1 MIFLRRDGFTSPAT
15 TKEIIQMS
23 IKGNTPKLDIGKTTE
38 KYSFNDFKMLQ
49 EFYNKNTEL
58 VLREKEL
65 AAIVFYTDDGY
76 LKNGSLLFKNDYNDK
91 LTTVVCS
98 NYNGN
103 TRGDNYIIASNTFAG
118 NLISCYK
125 YIYEFINQRMNH
137 GFIKKI
143 QVELI

>member
-1 MIFLRRDGFTSPAT
+1 MIFFRRDGFTSPST
-15 TKEIIQMS
+15 TEEIIQMS

-76 LKNGSLLFKNDYNDK
+76 LKMIIMINWRQLFVQTIMEIPEEIIILSLVIL
-91 LTTVVCS
+91 LL
-98 NYNGN
+98 G
-103 TRGDNYIIASNTFAG
+103 I
-118 NLISCYK
+118 
-125 YIYEFINQRMNH
+125 
-137 GFIKKI
+137 
-143 QVELI
+143 

>member
-1 MIFLRRDGFTSPAT
+1 
-15 TKEIIQMS
+15 
-23 IKGNTPKLDIGKTTE
+23 
-38 KYSFNDFKMLQ
+38 MLQ

-65 AAIVFYTDDGY
+65 AAIGFYTDDGY
-76 LKNGSLLFKNDYNDK
+76 LKNGSLLFKDDYKDK

-118 NLISCYK
+118 NLISCYT

>member
-1 MIFLRRDGFTSPAT
+1 MIFLRMDGFTSPGT

-65 AAIVFYTDDGY
+65 DAIVFYTDDGY
-76 LKNGSLLFKNDYNDK
+76 LKKW
-91 LTTVVCS
+91 
-98 NYNGN
+98 
-103 TRGDNYIIASNTFAG
+103 II
-118 NLISCYK
+118 I
-125 YIYEFINQRMNH
+125 I
-137 GFIKKI
+137 
-143 QVELI
+143 

>member
-1 MIFLRRDGFTSPAT
+1 MCFKNFYFRIKCKTSYIEISGNANDFFRMDGFTSPAT

-23 IKGNTPKLDIGKTTE
+23 IKGNTPKFDIGKTTK

-76 LKNGSLLFKNDYNDK
+76 LKMIIMINWRQLFVQTIMEIPEEIIILSLVIL
-91 LTTVVCS
+91 LL
-98 NYNGN
+98 G
-103 TRGDNYIIASNTFAG
+103 I
-118 NLISCYK
+118 
-125 YIYEFINQRMNH
+125 
-137 GFIKKI
+137 
-143 QVELI
+143 